1 MSSSRD
7 RFQKQQDQ
15 TTSPPPPKSAGIF
28 YPILMMPQKKHRTS
42 FKLVQGF
49 RATPRGPSCPTHPK
63 RALSPSHDW
72 PEPAIVRG
80 GVQVGRRREIR
91 GRRRGDCLRVNQ
103 ETPAKGT
110 PTEGPQLSTPESILN
125 LRGSSGQSQF
135 LLVEAVGQE
144 CHGEGE
150 GRKKRMSW
158 LSILADTPSHRS
170 PPQGP
175 GEIMNAG
182 ASPSLPHRPTSQAV
196 TDENAFQLV
205 SLTVSKT
212 THSLQGLQID
222 ADS

>member
-1 MSSSRD
+1 
-7 RFQKQQDQ
+7 
-15 TTSPPPPKSAGIF
+15 
-28 YPILMMPQKKHRTS
+28 MPRKKHRTS
-42 FKLVQGF
+42 FKPVQGF
-49 RATPRGPSCPTHPK
+49 RATPRGPSCPPHHPPPQ
-63 RALSPSHDW
+63 REHSLHPMTGLTQLCLG
-72 PEPAIVRG
+72 EG
-80 GVQVGRRREIR
+80 EQVGRRREIR

-103 ETPAKGT
+103 ETSAKGT

-125 LRGSSGQSQF
+125 RRGSSGQSQF

-144 CHGEGE
+144 CLGEGG

-182 ASPSLPHRPTSQAV
+182 ASPSLPHHPTSQVV

-205 SLTVSKT
+205 CLTVSKT
-212 THSLQGLQID
+212 THSLQVV
-222 ADS
+222 SK

>member
-15 TTSPPPPKSAGIF
+15 TTSPPPLKSAGIF

-72 PEPAIVRG
+72 PEPAIARG

-150 GRKKRMSW
+150 GRKKENVMAQHPSR
-158 LSILADTPSHRS
+158 LSLPPVTSPGPWRNNERRHLPLPSS
-170 PPQGP
+170 PPHF
-175 GEIMNAG
+175 
-182 ASPSLPHRPTSQAV
+182 PSCHR
-196 TDENAFQLV
+196 
-205 SLTVSKT
+205 
-212 THSLQGLQID
+212 
-222 ADS
+222 